1 MKRLLVIEDEP
12 GLRDNLVTLLRLEGF
27 EVAAA
32 ADGATGLEEAARHPP
47 DLVLCDIQMPGLD
60 GHTVLTRLRAD
71 ARLAGVSFI
80 FITARTSLA
89 DLRAGMNLGADD
101 YLPKPFTSE
110 ELLAAVEARLCRA
123 EITARA
129 RGIVPEPAR
138 LLALGLTLR
147 EAEVLHWVAQGKS
160 NPEIALIL
168 NMGPA
173 TVKTH
178 LLHIFEK
185 LGVES
190 RGAAALRA
198 MEVPPGGGS

>member
-12 GLRDNLVTLLRLEGF
+12 ALRDNLVTLLRLEGYD
-27 EVAAA
+27 VAAA
-32 ADGATGLEEAARHPP
+32 ADGAAGLEEAARQPP

-60 GHTVLTRLRAD
+60 GHAVLARLRAD
-71 ARLAGVSFI
+71 ARLAGISFI

-110 ELLAAVEARLCRA
+110 ELLAAVDARLCRA
-123 EITARA
+123 EIAARA

-138 LLALGLTLR
+138 LTALGLTLR

-178 LLHIFEK
+178 LLHIFDK

-198 MEVPPGGGS
+198 LEMPAGGV